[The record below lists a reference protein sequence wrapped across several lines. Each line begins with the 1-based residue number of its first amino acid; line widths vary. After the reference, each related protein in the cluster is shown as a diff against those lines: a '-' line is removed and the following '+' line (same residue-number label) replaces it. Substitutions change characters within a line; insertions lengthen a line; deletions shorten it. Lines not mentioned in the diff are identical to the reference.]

1 MKLFPPILLSRP
13 ALTRFIRAR
22 KARYSRSA
30 GMIFI
35 LLVLVVSALI
45 ARRGAF
51 AVTSQVECQPGSLDT
66 SFNGTGIVTTPI
78 SERYDVGRSVAIQA
92 DGKIVEAGQSD
103 NDFAVVRYNTDGSLD
118 TSFNGTGTVSTDIS
132 DGGGDL
138 AYSVAIQG
146 DGKIVVAGYTYIDHA
161 YADFVVVRYNSDGSL
176 DTSFNGTG
184 IVITDISG
192 NHDQA
197 YSVAIQSDGKIV
209 VAGESYI
216 GSGWDFALA
225 RYNTDGSLDTS
236 LNGTGKVTTPIG
248 SGSDEGRSVAIQ
260 ADGKIVLSGDSYN
273 GTTWD
278 FALVRYNSDG
288 SLDTSPNGTGKV
300 TTHIGNSAEP
310 GQSVAIQNDGKIV
323 VAGSTSNGSST
334 YDDFAL
340 VRYNSDG
347 SLDTSFN
354 GTGKVTTAIGTFY
367 DDASS
372 VTIQG
377 DGKIVVAG
385 YSYNVYPDFAVVR
398 YNNDGSLD
406 TSFNGTGKVTTAIG
420 SNYDDAYSVATQS
433 DGKIVAAGYGF
444 SGGANSFA
452 VVRYNNSGSLD
463 TSFGSTGKVI
473 TFIGM
478 DAIGQSMAIQSDGKI
493 VVGGSSLN
501 ISNYDFAVARYNTN
515 GALDGMFGL
524 SGTVTTAVGS
534 SDDFGQSVAIQSD
547 GKIVVAGYSYNGSNY
562 DVAVVRYTSNGS
574 LDTSFNGTGKVTR
587 AIGSSDDIGQS
598 VAIQSDGKLVVA
610 GYSYNGS
617 DNDVAVV
624 RYNSDGSLDSSF
636 NGTGKVVTP
645 VGSSDD
651 AGESVA
657 IQSDGKIVIAGSSNN
672 GSDEDVALVRYNSN
686 GSLDTAFNGTGKVTT
701 SIGSGDDVA
710 RALAIQNDG
719 KIIGAGSSNNG
730 SDNDVT
736 LVRYNNDGSLAL
748 AQ

>member
-22 KARYSRSA
+22 KTRYSRSA

-51 AVTSQVECQPGSLDT
+51 AVTPQVECQPGSLDT

-118 TSFNGTGTVSTDIS
+118 TSFNGTGKVSTDIS

-146 DGKIVVAGYTYIDHA
+146 DGKIVVAGYSYIDHA

-236 LNGTGKVTTPIG
+236 L
-248 SGSDEGRSVAIQ
+248 
-260 ADGKIVLSGDSYN
+260 
-273 GTTWD
+273 
-278 FALVRYNSDG
+278 
-288 SLDTSPNGTGKV
+288 NGTGKV

-420 SNYDDAYSVATQS
+420 SNYDDGYAVAMQSDGKIVVAGDSAGSSYDFAIVRYNSDASLDTSFNGTGKATTNFGGHDESAYSVATQS

-444 SGGANSFA
+444 
-452 VVRYNNSGSLD
+452 
-463 TSFGSTGKVI
+463 
-473 TFIGM
+473 
-478 DAIGQSMAIQSDGKI
+478 
-493 VVGGSSLN
+493 
-501 ISNYDFAVARYNTN
+501 
-515 GALDGMFGL
+515 
-524 SGTVTTAVGS
+524 
-534 SDDFGQSVAIQSD
+534 
-547 GKIVVAGYSYNGSNY
+547 
-562 DVAVVRYTSNGS
+562 
-574 LDTSFNGTGKVTR
+574 
-587 AIGSSDDIGQS
+587 
-598 VAIQSDGKLVVA
+598 
-610 GYSYNGS
+610 
-617 DNDVAVV
+617 
-624 RYNSDGSLDSSF
+624 
-636 NGTGKVVTP
+636 
-645 VGSSDD
+645 
-651 AGESVA
+651 
-657 IQSDGKIVIAGSSNN
+657 
-672 GSDEDVALVRYNSN
+672 
-686 GSLDTAFNGTGKVTT
+686 
-701 SIGSGDDVA
+701 
-710 RALAIQNDG
+710 
-719 KIIGAGSSNNG
+719 
-730 SDNDVT
+730 
-736 LVRYNNDGSLAL
+736 
-748 AQ
+748 